1 MSRIV
6 FPDRTRPPIDKIED
20 LKAQNDWRATHK
32 TCYLCGWTYDG
43 RFKWIELH
51 HIIQGTGRSDEPTNF
66 AAVCNGENGCHD
78 KIHAGKITRREVI
91 LAKFR
96 LDPQEFD
103 YERLRTLY
111 GKELPVSKEELSEG
125 TKVSKTPRGV
135 YPTLDELVAKSEDD
149 GVPYKISIDGKDDFL
164 YINAK
169 GASQA
174 LAAYAVHAGIK
185 VRPVNAVEV
194 YRLARKVG

>member
-6 FPDRTRPPIDKIED
+6 FPDRTMPPVNKVDD
-20 LKAQNDWRATHK
+20 LKTRNEWAADRWS
-32 TCYLCGWTYDG
+32 CYLCGWTRDG
-43 RFKWIELH
+43 RFKWLETH

-66 AAVCNGENGCHD
+66 ARVCGGENSCHD
-78 KIHAGKITRREVI
+78 KIHSGKITRREVL

-96 LDPQEFD
+96 IDPQEFD

-111 GKELPVSKEELSEG
+111 GKELPVSKEEL
-125 TKVSKTPRGV
+125 TQVSRSHREV
-135 YPTLDELVAKSEDD
+135 YPSLEELVSKSEDD
-149 GVPYKISIDGKDDFL
+149 GVPYKIAIDGKDDFL

-185 VRPVNAVEV
+185 VRPVPMVEAYKV
-194 YRLARKVG
+194 ARKTA